1 MSDTT
6 ANVRRATVS
15 GQHPFRASSPK
26 PPVVPLRV
34 GVDLVLLG
42 TTLLM
47 VAFGVVMVYSASAV
61 FARQVLHDGAYFLG
75 RQVTYALMGL
85 TAMGVFA
92 AVDYRLL
99 RKLTY
104 PMLAATFALLIIVVA
119 GFGHSGGGAARW
131 LRLGPINIQPAEI
144 AKLSLIV
151 WLAHSLSK
159 KQEKIR
165 SFSVGFL
172 PHLLMAG
179 MLMGLCLKQPD
190 FGSAVVLL
198 LLTFTM
204 LFVAGV
210 RTGYILAA
218 VLSALPIAVH
228 LVMGTD
234 YRRRRWMAFLDPFAL
249 QNRRGISY
257 QLVESLLSFG
267 AGGVSGVGLGD
278 SRQKLF
284 FLPEAHTDFIG
295 AIIGEELGFIGICGL
310 ITAYGV
316 LIWRGVRTA
325 LKAPD
330 DHGTYLAFG
339 ITTLLGLQAIINL
352 GVAMGELPT
361 KGLTLPFISYGGSS
375 LIIDLAA
382 VGILL
387 SISRA
392 AGAPAVEPGAN
403 AKKPESA

>member
-1 MSDTT
+1 MSDSG
-6 ANVRRATVS
+6 ANARRPTVAAAS
-15 GQHPFRASSPK
+15 PFRASSPK
-26 PPVVPLRV
+26 PPTAPTRL
-34 GVDLVLLG
+34 GVDMVLLG
-42 TTLLM
+42 ITLLM
-47 VAFGVVMVYSASAV
+47 VCFGVVMVYSASAV
-61 FARQVLHDGAYFLG
+61 FARQVLHNGQFFLT
-75 RQVTYALMGL
+75 RQVIYALLGL
-85 TAMGVFA
+85 TGMAGFA
-92 AVDYRLL
+92 ALDHRNL
-99 RKLTY
+99 RKFTY
-104 PMLAATFALLIIVVA
+104 PMLAGTFVLLLAVVI

-131 LRLGPINIQPAEI
+131 LRVGPIHIQPAEI

-218 VLSALPIAVH
+218 VLAALPVAMH

-234 YRRRRWMAFLDPFAL
+234 YRRRRWMAFLDPFAA

-257 QLVESLLSFG
+257 QLVESLLGFG
-267 AGGVSGVGLGD
+267 AGGVTGVGLGD

-295 AIIGEELGFIGICGL
+295 AIIGEELGFVGVCGL
-310 ITAYGV
+310 IVAYGI

-325 LKAPD
+325 LRAPD

-387 SISRA
+387 SVSRA
-392 AGAPAVEPGAN
+392 GNAPVVDPDAN
-403 AKKPESA
+403 VKKP